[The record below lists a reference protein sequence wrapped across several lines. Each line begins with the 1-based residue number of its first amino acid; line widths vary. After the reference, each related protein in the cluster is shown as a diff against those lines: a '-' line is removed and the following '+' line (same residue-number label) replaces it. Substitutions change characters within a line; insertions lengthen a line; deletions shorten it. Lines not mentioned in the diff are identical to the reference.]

1 MIRFNLTFLCTL
13 LLAISGINA
22 QNTNQRSE
30 ARTPIFRV
38 NFYVNGSLIDPKK
51 GVPARAEDF
60 RIDIESPDPAH
71 EKVVL
76 KKAVVTVASGARRI
90 AFSPYYPNSKT
101 SSGMGWN
108 ATAGDRVVI
117 DLTELTIER
126 PGEKPVALAN
136 RTNYTLPVY

>member
-1 MIRFNLTFLCTL
+1 VIRFNLTLLCTL
-13 LLAISGINA
+13 LLAINGINA
-22 QNTNQRSE
+22 QNTNQKSKSP
-30 ARTPIFRV
+30 TPIFRV

-60 RIDIESPDPAH
+60 RIDIESPDPVH

-76 KKAVVTVASGARRI
+76 KKAAVTVASGARRI

-101 SSGMGWN
+101 SSGTGWN

-117 DLTELTIER
+117 ELTELAIER
-126 PGEKPVALAN
+126 PGERPIPLAT
-136 RTNYTLPVY
+136 RTVYTIPVY